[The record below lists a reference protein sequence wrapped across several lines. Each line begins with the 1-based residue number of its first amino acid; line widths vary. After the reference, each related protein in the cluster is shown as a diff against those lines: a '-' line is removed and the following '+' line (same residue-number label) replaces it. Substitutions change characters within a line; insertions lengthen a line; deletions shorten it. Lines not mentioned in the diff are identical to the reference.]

1 VDPRPPKST
10 PEEPHR
16 RLEWT
21 EVPPLQRRE
30 RTYEFQ
36 PSGDPIQSKTAV
48 NTSEVDITP
57 REDIGF
63 ADNFT
68 FANFRTPI

>member
-1 VDPRPPKST
+1 
-10 PEEPHR
+10 
-16 RLEWT
+16 
-21 EVPPLQRRE
+21 VPPLQRRE

-68 FANFRTPI
+68 FANFRTPIEKGRPRGRPVPCVQTVA